1 MANGVDPL
9 ETMPVS
15 RYARAVRWALRLVF
29 GALIVFLYLPIVFMV
44 VFSFDES
51 QTPGLPITGFT
62 LRWYEAMLDNRVL
75 LRALGN
81 SITVAVVVSILGTI
95 IGTMAAFVLVRGRIR
110 FPNATR
116 IAFTLPIMV
125 PGVLIGVSLLIY
137 FARVMDLPLSLGTVI
152 AGQLVV
158 TVPFVVLIVAS
169 RLQSFDRFLEWAA
182 ADLGAS
188 PRQALRHVVLP
199 LIAPAILAGAL
210 ISVTLS
216 IDEFVITWFTVGAQP
231 TLPTF
236 IYTRVK
242 FGVTPEVNAVATV
255 MLVVTLGTLGLAALA
270 LGRRAPIDRPDASAA
285 AGRLMRAA
293 VFKGAGVVQLEDVPQ
308 PVVEADDDVVIEV
321 EACGICGSDLQIL
334 NVPPGHPA
342 DVGVVMGHEFIGRVQ
357 AIGAGVAGL
366 TVGQRVTVDPDPKCG
381 VCGPCRAGRP
391 ASCEDIAALG
401 IFRDGALASHVKA
414 PAAAVF
420 PISDAPP
427 ARVAALIEPLAC
439 VVNGVNKANPRPGE
453 SAIIFGAG
461 AIGCLFLAMFK
472 AAGAAPVIVVEPQ
485 AARAA
490 VAAAVGA
497 DAVVHPDE
505 LAERRAELLPYGAD
519 ILVDAVGSQFATT
532 VEHAALGGRIVLFG
546 DERHGAAGDPPVHDH
561 PPIVVRARH
570 VRHGLHV
577 PDRDPAR
584 RGRFPP
590 PRPDRDARP
599 PAGSRG
605 RGPRP
610 ARSGDATKVV
620 ITPGPTPAS

>member
-15 RYARAVRWALRLVF
+15 RYARALQWAMRLVF
-29 GALIVFLYLPIVFMV
+29 GALIVFLYLPIVFMI

-51 QTPGLPITGFT
+51 ATPGLPITGFT

-75 LRALGN
+75 LRALSN
-81 SITVAVVVSILGTI
+81 SITVAVIVSILATI

-188 PRQALRHVVLP
+188 PRQAIRHVVLP

-270 LGRRAPIDRPDASAA
+270 LGR
-285 AGRLMRAA
+285 
-293 VFKGAGVVQLEDVPQ
+293 
-308 PVVEADDDVVIEV
+308 
-321 EACGICGSDLQIL
+321 
-334 NVPPGHPA
+334 
-342 DVGVVMGHEFIGRVQ
+342 
-357 AIGAGVAGL
+357 
-366 TVGQRVTVDPDPKCG
+366 
-381 VCGPCRAGRP
+381 
-391 ASCEDIAALG
+391 
-401 IFRDGALASHVKA
+401 
-414 PAAAVF
+414 
-420 PISDAPP
+420 
-427 ARVAALIEPLAC
+427 
-439 VVNGVNKANPRPGE
+439 
-453 SAIIFGAG
+453 
-461 AIGCLFLAMFK
+461 
-472 AAGAAPVIVVEPQ
+472 
-485 AARAA
+485 
-490 VAAAVGA
+490 
-497 DAVVHPDE
+497 
-505 LAERRAELLPYGAD
+505 
-519 ILVDAVGSQFATT
+519 
-532 VEHAALGGRIVLFG
+532 
-546 DERHGAAGDPPVHDH
+546 
-561 PPIVVRARH
+561 
-570 VRHGLHV
+570 
-577 PDRDPAR
+577 AR
-584 RGRFPP
+584 RLTGRM
-590 PRPDRDARP
+590 RRRRQ
-599 PAGSRG
+599 AG
-605 RGPRP
+605 
-610 ARSGDATKVV
+610 
-620 ITPGPTPAS
+620 